1 MRIPGPRPWI
11 NFAKTLWH
19 EFDDDDVLNGGAV
32 LAFFFLLAAF
42 PAAIF
47 VLSLLP
53 SLSIPHLQHAIV
65 DLLHQIL
72 PQQSANLFEGTIQSV
87 TSGGRKGLLTFGLVF
102 ALWSGSTGVF
112 ALSEQLNAICD
123 VTEERPFWKARGIAI
138 LMTAFFT
145 LLTIGTLS
153 LVIFGG
159 AIQSWI
165 ASVIG
170 WSEPLR
176 LLFATLRWIILAAAV
191 LLGIAVV
198 YRYGPSV
205 NAKFRFI
212 SPGNVTAAIL
222 IAVASAGFQFYVS
235 KFGDYGATY
244 GSLAAIIVLM
254 LWMYMAGIAV
264 LVGYEV
270 NKILHSHKSR

>member
-1 MRIPGPRPWI
+1 MRIPGPRLWI
-11 NFAKTLWH
+11 DFAKTLWH
-19 EFDDDDVLNGGAV
+19 EFDQDDVLNGGAV

-53 SLSIPHLQHAIV
+53 SLSIPHLQQAIL

-87 TSGGRKGLLTFGLVF
+87 TSRGGKGLLTFGLVF

-112 ALSEQLNAICD
+112 ALGEQLNAICG
-123 VTEERPFWKARGIAI
+123 VAERPFWQARGIAI
-138 LMTAFFT
+138 LMTVFFT

-159 AIQSWI
+159 AIQSWM

-176 LLFATLRWIILAAAV
+176 ILFATLRWIIVTAAV
-191 LLGIAVV
+191 LLGLAVA
-198 YRYGPSV
+198 YRYGPNV
-205 NAKFRFI
+205 NAKFRFV
-212 SPGNVTAAIL
+212 SAGNVAAAIL

-270 NKILHSHKSR
+270 NKILHSHKSG